1 MIRYGNGGVAIDR
14 QHGVRAV
21 LHVCLQE
28 LLEARRT
35 LPRAPP
41 AAVRQF
47 PKYCPEPEVGA
58 SLGEA
63 RAVLHAPR
71 VMIIYRY
78 IHMWVMMMML
88 VAINIY
94 IYIISR
100 HL

>member
-28 LLEARRT
+28 LLEARRA

-47 PKYCPEPEVGA
+47 PKDCPEPEVGA

-63 RAVLHAPR
+63 RAALHAPR
-71 VMIIYRY
+71 VMIIYIY
-78 IHMWVMMMML
+78 MWVMMMML
-88 VAINIY
+88 VTINIY
-94 IYIISR
+94 IYTYISR